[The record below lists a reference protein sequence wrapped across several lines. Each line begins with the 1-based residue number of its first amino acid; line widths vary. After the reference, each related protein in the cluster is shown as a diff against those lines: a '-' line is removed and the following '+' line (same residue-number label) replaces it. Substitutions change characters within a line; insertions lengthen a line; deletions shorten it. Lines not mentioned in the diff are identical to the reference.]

1 VRAQHVPAAP
11 AAVVNL
17 SGAGDTLTGGFAAA
31 LVRGRDPVHALALG
45 IAAAQV
51 RVQCAGMDTKIN
63 IIPATYVSLRYVV
76 TSDIMSHVLVGET
89 H

>member
-1 VRAQHVPAAP
+1 MRAQHVSAAP

-31 LVRGRDPVHALALG
+31 LVRGRDPVHSLALG

-51 RVQCAGMDTKIN
+51 RVHCAGGDQDS
-63 IIPATYVSLRYVV
+63 IIPADPSLMVCIKLKR
-76 TSDIMSHVLVGET
+76 
-89 H
+89 